1 MPINVQLEV
10 YEGPLDLLL
19 HLIKKNEV
27 GITDIS
33 ISTITE
39 QYLATLEMISSL
51 SLDVAG
57 EFLVMA
63 ATLIH
68 IKSRMLLPLEEGDE
82 DEEEEGDP
90 RDELVR
96 RLLEYQRYKEAS
108 LELEG
113 REVLYRDVFV
123 RSSES
128 RQKMEAGE
136 IERVS
141 LFDLLSAFRR
151 VLERFPEESVHVVK
165 VEKISVQEKMNL
177 LLDCLRRSTRVV
189 FQTLFDG
196 VSSRMDI
203 VVTFLALLELVKI
216 RAIRATQEE
225 SGGSIMIELTAP
237 LGEEE
242 GEEALAKRETKE
254 EDEYGA

>member
-27 GITDIS
+27 GISDIS

-39 QYLATLEMISSL
+39 QYLATLEMMNSL
-51 SLDVAG
+51 NLDVAG

-96 RLLEYQRYKEAS
+96 RLLEYQRYKEAA

-128 RQKMEAGE
+128 RQKMAAGE

-151 VLERFPEESVHVVK
+151 VLERFPEEGVHIVK
-165 VEKISVQEKMNL
+165 VEEISVQEKMNL

-189 FQTLFDG
+189 FQTLFEG

-203 VVTFLALLELVKI
+203 VVTFLALLELIKI

-225 SGGSIMIELTAP
+225 RVGPIMIELTAP

-242 GEEALAKRETKE
+242 GNLAKRETE
-254 EDEYGA
+254 EEEEYGA